1 MESKKK
7 PSRAAI
13 RRKATVRK
21 AVSRNN
27 IAPKP
32 FRKPQISLQEL
43 KPLRNRDYLKVIRLI
58 LSKGK
63 SVAREMYGQNFFF
76 IAKTPDFMK
85 KLGFSGEGFTVSYGV
100 ISNHITKDSD
110 HELNE
115 KVWEAIPSA
124 IVSPFAIT
132 KYYYDDTHS
141 RMKGYRIYTVI
152 PVGIGYVVVGVDV
165 KNMAR
170 GIDVNSLSTV
180 FARNGGITQKE
191 EVIYKAKNI
200 TPQQDA
206 LLIKPNS

>member
-1 MESKKK
+1 MESAKK
-7 PSRAAI
+7 PSRAAT

-21 AVSRNN
+21 AIAKNN

-32 FRKPQISLQEL
+32 FYKPQIPLQEL

-63 SVAREMYGQNFFF
+63 NAAREVYGQNFFF
-76 IAKTPDFMK
+76 VAKTPEFMK
-85 KLGFSGEGFTVSYGV
+85 KLGFSGENFTVSYGV
-100 ISNHITKDSD
+100 ISTHIKKDSS
-110 HELNE
+110 HELDE

-132 KYYYDDTHS
+132 KYFYDDMHS
-141 RMKGYRIYTVI
+141 RQKGYRIYTVI
-152 PVGIGYVVVGVDV
+152 RVGIGYVVVGVDV

-200 TPQQDA
+200 TPQQEA
-206 LLIKPNS
+206 LLTKPNS